1 MTDGPRR
8 WRPHLL
14 VGALAVALSLAS
26 CGGKTNPVPDVVGE
40 RFDLAKAHV
49 EDAGLEAEPVGG
61 GTFGVVNESNW
72 TVCSQEPAPGTTG
85 VKKVKLIVDRVCS
98 APTSSGPAT
107 TVAATTTST
116 VAAEAPTTTRPR
128 PAVLRMPD
136 VVGLSWADAMDRFE
150 RAGFDSAAE
159 VDVRYPSIQG
169 GVLGPVNPWN
179 WGVTEQSPA
188 RGIRVR
194 RGRKA
199 QITIVR
205 VRGG

>member
-1 MTDGPRR
+1 M
-8 WRPHLL
+8 
-14 VGALAVALSLAS
+14 
-26 CGGKTNPVPDVVGE
+26 
-40 RFDLAKAHV
+40 
-49 EDAGLEAEPVGG
+49 
-61 GTFGVVNESNW
+61 
-72 TVCSQEPAPGTTG
+72 PG
-85 VKKVKLIVDRVCS
+85 
-98 APTSSGPAT
+98 
-107 TVAATTTST
+107 
-116 VAAEAPTTTRPR
+116 
-128 PAVLRMPD
+128 
-136 VVGLSWADAMDRFE
+136 VVGLSWADAMDWFE

-194 RGRKA
+194 RGRKV